1 VKKIAQNAKK
11 EANYLPYEPQM
22 EPSPPDKLNFKRTII
37 ISLAFF
43 TVLMAWSYFNFK
55 IPLLLNE
62 VLVNDLGRTNPF
74 ISVIIG
80 TIMALDNIVA
90 VILQPFFGDLSDRT
104 KSKMGRRMPYI
115 ILGTAASAFT
125 FTLIPLIR
133 IIAGLIITI
142 LLFDIAMSIYR
153 SASIAILPDY
163 TSDKVYSKASA
174 VQQFIANMGGLLG
187 FAMPMIFPKTLFSK
201 PTQFQ
206 KFFINIGDLFGMDLS
221 YIVPSSILGDFL
233 PFLTIAIIMIFLLVI
248 QNVFLKE
255 TPTGDKFIQIS
266 ENRLDI
272 EPSTFK
278 ARELK
283 AEGDVAQAKGRK
295 KYSSYSEAFQIMKKH
310 KDFAFFLG
318 TVILMYLA
326 FASVESFFSLFAQDY
341 LGATEAQASTLFLFY
356 SGPMIAVAYVVGLLG
371 QSKKVGRKNAV
382 KIFLIW
388 LLCSLFVMT
397 FIIVPSLY
405 KNHNPLIMIIMLI
418 MISVPWMGFI
428 VNSFPILWELAPE
441 GDLGIYTGI
450 YYTFNQ
456 SAYALAPIL
465 FGGLL
470 SAFSTIFTEGYKY
483 IIMFP
488 FIFICIITAFILFFK
503 VKGGEAQDTQSAE
516 LLK

>member
-1 VKKIAQNAKK
+1 VIKIAQNEKK
-11 EANYLPYEPQM
+11 EAIYLPYEPKM
-22 EPSPPDKLNFKRTII
+22 EPSPPDKLNYKRTVI

-43 TVLMAWSYFNFK
+43 IVLLAWSYFNFK
-55 IPLLLNE
+55 VPLLLNE
-62 VLVNDLGRTNPF
+62 VLGNELGRTNPI
-74 ISVIIG
+74 ISLIIG
-80 TIMALDNIVA
+80 TIMAIDNITA

-104 KSKMGRRMPYI
+104 KSKIGRRMPYI
-115 ILGTAASAFT
+115 ILGTTSSAFF

-133 IIAGLIITI
+133 VIAGLVLII

-163 TSDKVYSKASA
+163 TSDKVYSTASA
-174 VQQFIANMGGLLG
+174 VQQFIANIGGLVG

-201 PTQFQ
+201 PTIFQ
-206 KFFINIGDLFGMDLS
+206 EFLITLGDLFGIDLS
-221 YIVPSSILGDFL
+221 YIVPSSIIGDFL
-233 PFLTIAIIMIFLLVI
+233 PFLAVAIIMILLLII
-248 QNVFLKE
+248 QNIFLKE

-283 AEGDVAQAKGRK
+283 KGSEEIQTNRRK
-295 KYSSYSEAFQIMKKH
+295 KFSSYREAFQIMKRH
-310 KDFAFFLG
+310 KDFAYFLG
-318 TVILMYLA
+318 TIIFMYLA

-341 LGATEAQASTLFLFY
+341 LGATEAQASRLFLFY
-356 SGPMIAVAYVVGLLG
+356 SGPMIAVAYVVGLVG

-388 LLCSLFVMT
+388 LIISLIVMT
-397 FIIVPSLY
+397 FIIVPPLY
-405 KNHNPLIMIIMLI
+405 KNHNELIMIIMLI
-418 MISVPWMGFI
+418 LISVPWMGFI

-470 SAFSTIFTEGYKY
+470 SAFSTLLTEGFKY

-488 FIFICIITAFILFFK
+488 FILICVIIAFLLFFR
-503 VKGGEAQDTQSAE
+503 VKGGEAQ
-516 LLK
+516 